1 MSASRQTQRPDVST
15 AVTVD
20 PSIPVALV
28 LGSGGARGLAHIGV
42 IRALLDDGG
51 YRIHSITGSSIGALI
66 GGLYAAGKLDAY
78 TDWVCGLSRSDV
90 WALMDFSFTRRGL
103 IEGERLMKKLA
114 DLVGD
119 ARIETLPLPFT
130 AVASDIRRRREVWL
144 NEGSLFEA
152 IRASIA
158 VPGLFTPLE
167 RRGVTLVDGG
177 LLSPLPIAP
186 SLRHGTERIV
196 AVSLNGP
203 PLPRA
208 RNDPQANGTHT
219 QTPRTALQRWIERTR
234 DSLGLARGSDEP
246 SDDAF
251 DIISRSLEAMQDR
264 ITRYQIAAY
273 RPDILVEIPANA
285 CGLLDFHCA
294 ERMIALGHARAR
306 AALQRAREAIPGV
319 GF

>member
-1 MSASRQTQRPDVST
+1 M
-15 AVTVD
+15 VD

-42 IRALLDDGG
+42 IRALREEGAHDI
-51 YRIHSITGSSIGALI
+51 RSITGSSMGALV
-66 GGLYAAGKLDAY
+66 GGLHASGKLDAY
-78 TDWVCGLSRSDV
+78 TDWVCGLSRTDM
-90 WALMDFSFTRRGL
+90 WALLDFSFTRRGL
-103 IEGERLMKKLA
+103 IEGERLMNKLA
-114 DLVGD
+114 ELVGD
-119 ARIETLPLPFT
+119 ARIEEQPIPFT

-186 SLRHGTERIV
+186 SLRHGGERIV

-203 PLPRA
+203 PLPRSRHDDA
-208 RNDPQANGTHT
+208 ATPAEP
-219 QTPRTALQRWIERTR
+219 PRTALQRWIERTR
-234 DSLGLARGSDEP
+234 DSLGLTRGSDEP

-264 ITRYQIAAY
+264 IARYQIAAY

-294 ERMIALGHARAR
+294 ERMIELGYREAR
-306 AALQRAREAIPGV
+306 AALARARDVVPGA

>member
-1 MSASRQTQRPDVST
+1 M
-15 AVTVD
+15 VD

-42 IRALLDDGG
+42 IRALREDGAHS
-51 YRIHSITGSSIGALI
+51 IHSITGSSMGALV

-78 TDWVCGLSRSDV
+78 TDWVCGLSRTDV

-103 IEGERLMKKLA
+103 IEGERLMNKLA
-114 DLVGD
+114 ELVGD
-119 ARIETLPLPFT
+119 DRIEALPLPFT

-186 SLRHGTERIV
+186 SLRHGAERIV

-203 PLPRA
+203 PLPRS
-208 RNDPQANGTHT
+208 RNGAGPGPRTEAP
-219 QTPRTALQRWIERTR
+219 PRTALQRWIERTR
-234 DSLGLARGSDEP
+234 DTLGLARGSDEP
-246 SDDAF
+246 SDDVF
-251 DIISRSLEAMQDR
+251 DIIGRSLEAMQDR

-294 ERMIALGHARAR
+294 DRMIAMGYAQAR
-306 AALQRAREAIPGV
+306 AALERAREAIPGA

>member
-1 MSASRQTQRPDVST
+1 MLDS
-15 AVTVD
+15 
-20 PSIPVALV
+20 SIPVALV

-42 IRALLDDGG
+42 IRALREDSA
-51 YRIHSITGSSIGALI
+51 YRIHSITGSSMGALV

-78 TDWVCGLSRSDV
+78 TDWVCGLSRTDV

-103 IEGERLMKKLA
+103 IEGERLMNKLA

-119 ARIETLPLPFT
+119 ARIEELPLPFT

-186 SLRHGTERIV
+186 SLRHGAERIV

-203 PLPRA
+203 SLPRS
-208 RNDPQANGTHT
+208 RNGSGPGSATAEP
-219 QTPRTALQRWIERTR
+219 PRTALQRWIERTR

-264 ITRYQIAAY
+264 IARYQIAAY

-294 ERMIALGHARAR
+294 ERMIAMGHAQAR
-306 AALQRAREAIPGV
+306 AALERSRDVIPGA